1 MPAPTATPTLA
12 GVQHEAAKAL
22 MRTWWDRVWGQGDLD
37 ALDALLTDPY
47 VRHTSAGSEAITP
60 AAYKAKLVQFQRV
73 VHGAVTTVDDEVIHG
88 DKVWTR
94 ATSRGVNLDTGDL
107 TVITWM
113 VIHRIEGSRIAESWI
128 AALRGVDW
136 ER

>member
-1 MPAPTATPTLA
+1 
-12 GVQHEAAKAL
+12 

-37 ALDALLTDPY
+37 ALDDLLTDPY
-47 VRHTSAGSEAITP
+47 VRHTSAGSESISP
-60 AAYKAKLVQFQRV
+60 AAYKRKLVQYQRV
-73 VHGAVTTVDDEVIHG
+73 MHRAVTTVDDEVIDG

-94 ATSRGVNLDTGDL
+94 ATSRGVNLETGEL
-107 TVITWM
+107 AVITWM
-113 VIHRIEGSRIAESWI
+113 VIHRIESSRITESWI